1 MAPRPYAIS
10 RQLNGGSETERFSV
24 PTEKEVDNKLRRE
37 VALPREFFCCSSAGW
52 LPQSRI
58 YVCMRV
64 GDGLSVGEEVGSW
77 RLGAQEGP
85 ATTRA
90 PLESERRAPRAASR
104 PPPRSAV
111 YWINKL

>member
-10 RQLNGGSETERFSV
+10 RQLNGGSETDRFSV

-37 VALPREFFCCSSAGW
+37 VALPRDGFRKVAFT
-52 LPQSRI
+52 
-58 YVCMRV
+58 YVCAWAMV
-64 GDGLSVGEEVGSW
+64 YLWEEVGSW

-90 PLESERRAPRAASR
+90 PLGIERRAPRAAPR

-111 YWINKL
+111 YWISKL